1 MATHLSCLRRPLA
14 TRATLMALPVLA
26 VPVLAIA
33 GATGAAAG
41 GFGLREQSA
50 YYQGYSFA
58 GTAAGGDGLAS
69 MFWNPAALSFSP
81 GLNMEANVTWI
92 APHASIDVYRATGPL
107 FGNNLGNV
115 GIGDIVDD
123 GAVPATYITY
133 AWDRIAVG
141 LAVNAPFGLITD
153 APCNWSGRYYGCYS
167 RIFDMNIQG
176 SIAYKVND
184 WLTLGAG
191 FNVNY
196 IDARLSNA
204 QILSAAPLTFGA
216 AQVDGDS
223 IGYGINLGA
232 LLTLAPG
239 TTVGLGYRSQID
251 QGLSGTITPLILN
264 NPVAKL
270 PAQAGLTLPDQATLS
285 LRSKL
290 TPNFTV
296 LGTVEW
302 TNWST
307 VQELKVESI
316 AAPDSVLNLQWKD
329 GWFFSGGVEYQWDP
343 KLALRAGLAYELTPV
358 PDATRSPRL
367 PDTNRLWLSA
377 GFTYAVTEKLALD
390 VAYTHIFGEDA
401 PIALFPTEPAN
412 ALRGSLVGS
421 VNDGYVDIV
430 SLALRYKFDSPVSAA
445 PVYTK

>member
-1 MATHLSCLRRPLA
+1 MATNLTRPRRPLF
-14 TRATLMALPVLA
+14 TRALMTL
-26 VPVLAIA
+26 PVLAIA
-33 GATGAAAG
+33 GASGAAAG

-92 APHASIDVYRATGPL
+92 APHASIDVYSATGPI
-107 FGNNLGNV
+107 FGNNLGTMGV
-115 GIGDIVDD
+115 GDIVDD
-123 GAVPATYITY
+123 AAVPATYITY

-141 LAVNAPFGLITD
+141 LAINAPFGLITD

-184 WLTLGAG
+184 WLTIGGG

-204 QILSAAPLTFGA
+204 QVLGAAPLTFGA

-223 IGYGINLGA
+223 IGYGVNLGA

-239 TTVGLGYRSQID
+239 TTIGLGYRSQID
-251 QGLSGTITPLILN
+251 QELNGTITPLVLN

-270 PAQAGLTLPDQATLS
+270 PAQAGLLLPDQATLS

-307 VQELKVESI
+307 VQQLKVESI
-316 AAPDSVLNLQWKD
+316 AAPPSILNLQWND

-343 KLALRAGLAYELTPV
+343 RLALRAGIAYELTPV
-358 PDATRSPRL
+358 PDETRSPRL

-377 GFTYAVTEKLALD
+377 GLTYAVTDKLALD
-390 VAYTHIFGEDA
+390 LAYTHIFGEEGSINQSAAD
-401 PIALFPTEPAN
+401 LGN
-412 ALRGSLVGS
+412 GLRGSLVGA
-421 VNDGYVDIV
+421 VTDGYVDIV
-430 SLALRYKFDSPVSAA
+430 SVALRYKFDSPVAA
-445 PVYTK
+445 TPLITK